1 MLALADDPRVTACLI
16 VTDGDIVYP
25 PEEMPYGV
33 LWVLPEQA
41 GAHFR
46 PPYGHVVTMQRS
58 IQP

>member
-1 MLALADDPRVTACLI
+1 MQALAGDANVTACVI

-46 PPYGHVVTMQRS
+46 PPYGRVVTLRRND
-58 IQP
+58 